1 MSLKSKQSRYDPS
14 FGITFD
20 ELKERIV
27 DSLEQ
32 EEILDHL
39 NLSTEELVDLLDDE
53 IWDKRKRFWYLHND

>member
-1 MSLKSKQSRYDPS
+1 MNLRSKQSRYDPS

-27 DSLEQ
+27 DCLEQ

>member
-1 MSLKSKQSRYDPS
+1 
-14 FGITFD
+14 
-20 ELKERIV
+20 V

>member
-1 MSLKSKQSRYDPS
+1 MSLKSKPSRYDPS
-14 FGITFD
+14 SGITFD

-32 EEILDHL
+32 EEIIDTL
-39 NLSTEELVDLLDDE
+39 NLSTEELVEILDDE